1 MGFEE
6 TRALIEQVKLMDA
19 SQRGPFITWLI
30 ISLIRDI
37 SYYVILG
44 ILIWSLGRRII
55 QALLTAYRE
64 SSRQSA

>member
-6 TRALIEQVKLMDA
+6 TRELIAQLKTADP
-19 SQRGPFITWLI
+19 SQKSAFITWLV

-37 SYYVILG
+37 SYYVILA

-55 QALLTAYRE
+55 QAILTAYRE
-64 SSRQSA
+64 ASRQNA

>member
-19 SQRGPFITWLI
+19 AQRGPFITWLI
-30 ISLIRDI
+30 ISLIRDV
-37 SYYVILG
+37 SYYVILA

-55 QALLTAYRE
+55 QAVLTAVRE
-64 SSRQSA
+64 TSRQSA

>member
-19 SQRGPFITWLI
+19 SQRGPFVTWLV

-37 SYYVILG
+37 SYYVILA

-55 QALLTAYRE
+55 QAILTAYRE

>member
-64 SSRQSA
+64 SSRESA

>member
-6 TRALIEQVKLMDA
+6 TRELIAQLKVADP
-19 SQRGPFITWLI
+19 SQRSAFITWLV

-37 SYYVILG
+37 SYYVILA

-55 QALLTAYRE
+55 QAILTAYRE
-64 SSRQSA
+64 ASRQNA

>member
-6 TRALIEQVKLMDA
+6 TRTLIEALKTVDA
-19 SQRGPFITWLI
+19 SQRGPFITWLV
-30 ISLIRDI
+30 ISMIRDV

-55 QALLTAYRE
+55 QASLTAYRE
-64 SSRQSA
+64 AGRQNA